1 MSSHFC
7 RELGVSSATFDLYI
21 IGFKLRHK
29 VVRRLLCYG
38 ILGLLP
44 KSQVGDYIFS
54 LIIFFRAHKRLPK
67 NQPLFN
73 DVLFKI
79 KTSNQILD
87 PLRVLVSDKEFLKF
101 YVKDIAGDQYNV
113 PYAILRSKE
122 SVCLY
127 DFPDRCVIKPT
138 HSSGKVVIRIDGSSL
153 NLKEI
158 EDWFDHNYYQYS
170 REANYKYLQQKVI
183 IEPLVFDEI
192 NNDTYNL
199 FCVNG
204 SVRVIQVNKNSLI
217 NRESIFLDAEWND
230 LGFTMTAKKLEI
242 LPQIPD
248 NFCVMVK
255 LAEKLSSP
263 FSFIRVDLYS
273 NGKQCFVGELTNC
286 DGSANAPFNP
296 AWGEQVISRILF
308 S

>member
-1 MSSHFC
+1 M
-7 RELGVSSATFDLYI
+7 
-21 IGFKLRHK
+21 
-29 VVRRLLCYG
+29 RRLLIWA

-44 KSQVGDYIFS
+44 KNRIGDLIFS
-54 LIIFFRAHKRLPK
+54 QIIFFRAHKRLPK
-67 NQPLFN
+67 NEPLFN

-79 KTSNQILD
+79 KTSNEILD
-87 PLRVLVSDKEFLKF
+87 PLRVLVSDKEFLKS
-101 YVKDIAGDQYNV
+101 YVKDVAGDQYNI
-113 PYAILRSKE
+113 PIYAILRSKE

-138 HSSGKVVIRIDGSSL
+138 HSSGRVIIKLDNSSL

-158 EDWFDHNYYQYS
+158 EDWFDHNYYRYS
-170 REANYKYLQQKVI
+170 REANYKYLQPKVI

-204 SVRVIQVNKNSLI
+204 SVRVIQVNKNPLI
-217 NRESIFLDAEWND
+217 NRESIFLDTGWND
-230 LGFTMTAKKLEI
+230 LGFTMAAKKLKI
-242 LPQIPD
+242 LPKIPD
-248 NFCVMVK
+248 NFGVMVD
-255 LAEKLSSP
+255 LAEKLSYP

-286 DGSANAPFNP
+286 DGGANAPFNP
-296 AWGEQVISRILF
+296 KWGEDLISQILF

>member
-1 MSSHFC
+1 M
-7 RELGVSSATFDLYI
+7 RY
-21 IGFKLRHK
+21 
-29 VVRRLLCYG
+29 VVARRLLG
-38 ILGLLP
+38 WAILALLP
-44 KSQVGDYIFS
+44 KNRVGDLIFS
-54 LIIFFRAHKRLPK
+54 LLIFFRAHKRLPK
-67 NQPLFN
+67 NELLFN

-79 KTSNQILD
+79 KTSNEILD
-87 PLRVLVSDKEFLKF
+87 PLRVLVSDKEFLKS
-101 YVKDIAGDQYNV
+101 YVQDVAGDQYNV
-113 PYAILRSKE
+113 PIYAILRSKE

-138 HSSGKVVIRIDGSSL
+138 HSSGRVIIKLDNSSL

-170 REANYKYLQQKVI
+170 REANYKYLQPKVI

-204 SVRVIQVNKNSLI
+204 SVRVIQVNKNPLI
-217 NRESIFLDAEWND
+217 NRESIFLDAGWSD

-242 LPQIPD
+242 VPKIPD
-248 NFCVMVK
+248 NFDVMVE

-286 DGSANAPFNP
+286 DGSASAPFKP
-296 AWGEQVISRILF
+296 AWGEQIISRTLF

>member
-1 MSSHFC
+1 V
-7 RELGVSSATFDLYI
+7 RYTVI
-21 IGFKLRHK
+21 
-29 VVRRLLCYG
+29 RRLLSWA

-44 KSQVGDYIFS
+44 KNRVGDLIFS
-54 LIIFFRAHKRLPK
+54 LLIFFRAHKRLPK
-67 NQPLFN
+67 NELLFN
-73 DVLFKI
+73 DVLFKM
-79 KTSNQILD
+79 KTSDEILD
-87 PLRVLVSDKEFLKF
+87 PLRVLVSDKEFLKS
-101 YVKDIAGDQYNV
+101 YVKDVVGDQYNI

-138 HSSGKVVIRIDGSSL
+138 HSSGRVIIKLDNSSL
-153 NLKEI
+153 DFDEI
-158 EDWFDHNYYQYS
+158 KDWFDHNYYQHS
-170 REANYKYLQQKVI
+170 REANYKYLQPKVI
-183 IEPLVFDEI
+183 IEPLVFNEI

-204 SVRVIQVNKNSLI
+204 SVRVIQVNKNPLI
-217 NRESIFLDAEWND
+217 NRESIFLDAKWND
-230 LGFTMTAKKLEI
+230 LGFTMAAKKLEL
-242 LPQIPD
+242 LPKVPD
-248 NFCVMVK
+248 NFGVMVE

-286 DGSANAPFNP
+286 DGGASARFNP
-296 AWGEQVISRILF
+296 AWGEQLISRTLF